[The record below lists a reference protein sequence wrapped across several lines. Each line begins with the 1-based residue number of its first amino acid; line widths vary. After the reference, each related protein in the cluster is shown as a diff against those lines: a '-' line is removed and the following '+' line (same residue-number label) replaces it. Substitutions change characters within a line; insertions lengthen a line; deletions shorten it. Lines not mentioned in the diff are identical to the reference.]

1 MREFHAPKTIAL
13 LTLAF
18 GLFIQSGR
26 ADDKQGTQEKSS
38 VQLEPTIE
46 TTPDT
51 NSEPQ
56 NSEHRITN
64 HEAKI
69 GGQTIAY
76 QATAGSLPL
85 VNDDGKT
92 TANVFFIA
100 YVAKP
105 SKGHSKRPITF
116 CFNGGPGS
124 SSVWL
129 HLGMLGPKR
138 VKLHDNAKPEPV
150 PGKLVENPHSLL
162 DVTDL
167 VFIDPVSTGYSRPED
182 GEKKS
187 QFHGYNEDLNS
198 VGQFIHDYTTQ
209 YNRWQSPK
217 YLCGESYGTLRAAGL
232 ADQLRSRYYLELNGI
247 VLISSV
253 LDFQTIRFG
262 ENNDLPYIAF
272 LPSYAATAWYH
283 KQLADRYQSQP
294 LTKFLRE
301 VEEFTVHD
309 YATALLKGSDLTNK
323 ERREIAEQIAAYT
336 GLSRRYVLQS
346 NLRIRMSRFAKELLI
361 REDQTVG
368 RLDSR
373 YKGADR
379 DSAGDSYSYDP
390 SSAALSGAYTSAM
403 YHYLR
408 TELNVSKTEPYE
420 ILSRKV
426 HPWSYQSFENRYVT
440 STESLRSAMTE
451 NPFLKVF
458 VASGYYDLA
467 TPYYGTIHTFRHL
480 SLRASQEEHITM
492 KYYRAGH
499 MMYVSEP
506 ILESLKT
513 DLVEFYNKE

>member
-1 MREFHAPKTIAL
+1 MQNLITSPKTRILFSLVVGCFVQVSLAQDEPGENAKSPVQLEQVIEVSADPQSKPRDSGHSITQHTAKIGDKTIAY
-13 LTLAF
+13 
-18 GLFIQSGR
+18 
-26 ADDKQGTQEKSS
+26 E
-38 VQLEPTIE
+38 
-46 TTPDT
+46 
-51 NSEPQ
+51 
-56 NSEHRITN
+56 
-64 HEAKI
+64 
-69 GGQTIAY
+69 
-76 QATAGSLPL
+76 ATAGTLPL
-85 VNDDGKT
+85 VNDEGKK
-92 TANVFFIA
+92 TAEVFFVA
-100 YVAKP
+100 YVVNRSENAK
-105 SKGHSKRPITF
+105 KRPLTF

-138 VKLHDNAKPEPV
+138 VKLNDNAKPEPV
-150 PGKLVENPHSLL
+150 LGKLVNNPHSLL

-167 VFIDPVSTGYSRPED
+167 VFIDPVSTGYSRPEKD
-182 GEKKS
+182 EKKS
-187 QFHGYNEDLNS
+187 QFHGYREDLNS
-198 VGQFIHDYTTQ
+198 VGQFIHHYVTK

-232 ADQLRSRYYLELNGI
+232 ADRLRSRYYLELNGI

-283 KQLADRYQSQP
+283 KQLADEYQSQP

-301 VEEFTVHD
+301 VEEFTLND
-309 YATALLKGSDLTNK
+309 YATALLKGDDLPNK
-323 ERREIAEQIAAYT
+323 TKREIADKIAAYT

-346 NLRIRMSRFAKELLI
+346 NLRIRMSRFAKELMR
-361 REDQTVG
+361 REDETVG

-379 DSAGDSYSYDP
+379 DSTGDSYSYDP

-408 TELNVSKTEPYE
+408 TELKTTKTEPYE
-420 ILSRKV
+420 ILSSQV
-426 HPWSYQSFENRYVT
+426 HPWSYKPFENRYVS

-467 TPYYGTIHTFRHL
+467 TPYYGTVHTFRHL
-480 SLRASQEEHITM
+480 MLRKPQQENVTL
-492 KYYRAGH
+492 KYYRGGH
-499 MMYVSEP
+499 MMYVHEP
-506 ILESLKT
+506 SLKT
-513 DLVEFYNKE
+513 LKSDLVEFYRE

>member
-1 MREFHAPKTIAL
+1 MREFHAPKSIAL

-18 GLFIQSGR
+18 GLFVHSVR

-38 VQLEPTIE
+38 VQLEQTIE
-46 TTPDT
+46 LTPDT
-51 NSEPQ
+51 NSEPR
-56 NSEHRITN
+56 NSGHRVTH

-85 VNDDGKT
+85 VNDEGKP

-100 YVAKP
+100 YVADQ
-105 SKGHSKRPITF
+105 SKTNSKRPITF

-138 VKLHDNAKPEPV
+138 VKLDDDAKPESV
-150 PGKLVENPHSLL
+150 PGKLVANPHSLL

-198 VGQFIHDYTTQ
+198 VGQFIQDYTTK

-232 ADQLRSRYYLELNGI
+232 ADRLRSRYYLELNGI

-262 ENNDLPYIAF
+262 ENNDLPFITF

-283 KQLADRYQSQP
+283 KQLDERYQSLP
-294 LTKFLRE
+294 LSKFLRE
-301 VEEFTVHD
+301 VEEFTVND
-309 YATALLKGSDLTNK
+309 YATALLKGNDLKGT
-323 ERREIAEQIAAYT
+323 ERREIADQVAAYT
-336 GLSRRYVLQS
+336 GLSRRYVLQT
-346 NLRIRMSRFAKELLI
+346 NLRIRMSRFAKELLR
-361 REDQTVG
+361 REDETVG

-379 DSAGDSYSYDP
+379 DSAGESYSYDP

-420 ILSRKV
+420 ILSSKV
-426 HPWSYQSFENRYVT
+426 HPWSYKPFENRYVT

-480 SLRASQEEHITM
+480 SLRQPQEQNITM
-492 KYYRAGH
+492 RYYPGGH

-506 ILESLKT
+506 SLKT
-513 DLVEFYNKE
+513 LKADLVKFYDRK